1 MEDDYFRVPTWTEVC
16 REYAANVGGE
26 RPEQAWI
33 LTPWDTWER
42 NPAYSGVFADAPH
55 PFISVEDFYD
65 DDDGGTQAPAPEKPA
80 EPDDCPF

>member
-16 REYAANVGGE
+16 REYAANAGGD

-65 DDDGGTQAPAPEKPA
+65 DDGGAQAPALEKPA